1 LYSSAK
7 LNGIPDFDRFSHLL
21 PLIVNRDH
29 LQRQKALVFLNDT
42 FGEKVA
48 SGFPLRAILL
58 PTVSGRPETSI
69 EPASTIAALRALA
82 PSTLLQ
88 LPGDGRE
95 TMMRLSA
102 LVRQVPAYTLKAG
115 TDMRGIAQTVEAL
128 LTELC
133 SLA

>member
-1 LYSSAK
+1 LV
-7 LNGIPDFDRFSHLL
+7 
-21 PLIVNRDH
+21 VNRDH

-42 FGEKVA
+42 FKEKVA

-69 EPASTIAALRALA
+69 ERASTIAALRALA

-88 LPGDGRE
+88 LPGDGRD